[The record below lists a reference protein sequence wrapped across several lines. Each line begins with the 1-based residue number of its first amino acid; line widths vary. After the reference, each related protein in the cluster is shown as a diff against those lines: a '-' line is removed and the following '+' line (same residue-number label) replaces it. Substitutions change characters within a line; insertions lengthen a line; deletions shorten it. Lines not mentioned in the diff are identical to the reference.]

1 MVDKITYE
9 NKEVLRNDE
18 TIPSKNKV
26 TANDLNQIKEV
37 VNSHAEILDTK
48 QEKEKGKGLSSNDF
62 TKEHKEKLEGLEN
75 YDDTEIINQLDAKV
89 NKIDG
94 KNLSQN
100 DFTDDYREKLDNLSN
115 YDDTNLKTQ
124 IDTNQNTIKEIQE
137 NKVDKVEGKNL
148 STNDFT
154 NEWKQKLEVL
164 ENYDDTNV
172 GARIS
177 SLEIDNTVNKQKNI
191 EQDIQI
197 ETNTEEI
204 TNIKEKNVQQ
214 ESKIQANIESIET
227 IREENIEL
235 KAECE
240 RLKED
245 IKDLPTIE
253 GNGENITLK
262 DTVEA
267 RFKSFVVE
275 GNTIQ
280 KGEGSIEKASE
291 IKNVKGNIDVRI
303 CKTKEEEEE
312 QSFIF
317 PLAEGQ
323 VLHKTDYL
331 AEDGIH
337 RKRKTIVVD
346 GVNYK
351 ASYIFNNGR
360 FALFNKDN
368 QEVRN
373 ALPMSNTFKN
383 GEILC
388 DKLKTISRNDIEQN
402 SKSGV
407 AISSIKQIWIKLDD
421 ATEETNTWTRDQ
433 INNYF
438 KENKLTIEYALDN
451 EEIEGYTEE
460 QKNAYHKI
468 QNTAK
473 SYKETTYIYSTNEI
487 SPIYKV
493 EARKDIQAE
502 NDKLQ
507 IQIDEIKELLSTT
520 KTSAML
526 LDNMQ
531 TDLEEEVM

>member
-204 TNIKEKNVQQ
+204 TNIKEKNVH
-214 ESKIQANIESIET
+214 ETSK
-227 IREENIEL
+227 
-235 KAECE
+235 
-240 RLKED
+240 
-245 IKDLPTIE
+245 
-253 GNGENITLK
+253 
-262 DTVEA
+262 EA
-267 RFKSFVVE
+267 RSY
-275 GNTIQ
+275 GSLCRSGQ
-280 KGEGSIEKASE
+280 RGGGPHHRPGPPSAGELRRG
-291 IKNVKGNIDVRI
+291 G
-303 CKTKEEEEE
+303 
-312 QSFIF
+312 
-317 PLAEGQ
+317 L
-323 VLHKTDYL
+323 
-331 AEDGIH
+331 
-337 RKRKTIVVD
+337 
-346 GVNYK
+346 
-351 ASYIFNNGR
+351 
-360 FALFNKDN
+360 
-368 QEVRN
+368 
-373 ALPMSNTFKN
+373 
-383 GEILC
+383 
-388 DKLKTISRNDIEQN
+388 
-402 SKSGV
+402 
-407 AISSIKQIWIKLDD
+407 
-421 ATEETNTWTRDQ
+421 
-433 INNYF
+433 
-438 KENKLTIEYALDN
+438 
-451 EEIEGYTEE
+451 
-460 QKNAYHKI
+460 
-468 QNTAK
+468 
-473 SYKETTYIYSTNEI
+473 
-487 SPIYKV
+487 
-493 EARKDIQAE
+493 
-502 NDKLQ
+502 
-507 IQIDEIKELLSTT
+507 
-520 KTSAML
+520 
-526 LDNMQ
+526 
-531 TDLEEEVM
+531 